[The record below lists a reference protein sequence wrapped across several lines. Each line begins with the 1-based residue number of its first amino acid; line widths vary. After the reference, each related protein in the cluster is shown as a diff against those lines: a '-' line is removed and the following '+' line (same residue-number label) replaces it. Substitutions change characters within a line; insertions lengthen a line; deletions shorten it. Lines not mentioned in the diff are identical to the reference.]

1 MLDGLHGDARAAGD
15 NTRNFELLISN
26 NVGDSGVMLSKFDP
40 F

>member
-15 NTRNFELLISN
+15 NTRNFELLISD
-26 NVGDSGVMLSKFDP
+26 NVASGVMLSKFDP